1 MRKLTAVLLAM
12 TLIALFATAVSADT
26 MVENDRYVTGPIA
39 TLGAMTDYDPTPAG
53 ASWTWPMPPYV
64 TAYPGGPIYPQLLPS
79 NPPALPANNW
89 MVFGMEN
96 IYWPT
101 NEKSVYLVIEYTG
114 GELLLDGLGYGYEG
128 KAIHS
133 GGAVLV
139 NEPGRL
145 VIVWP
150 VWPQPDWEWL
160 LVKNVGGAPVT
171 FNSIYFYDECIPVP
185 SLTQWGIIG
194 LVLLMLAA
202 GAMVIVRQRRAP
214 VNA

>member
-1 MRKLTAVLLAM
+1 MKKSIIIILALTL
-12 TLIALFATAVSADT
+12 TALFATAALADS
-26 MVENDRYVTGPIA
+26 MVENDRYATDPIP
-39 TLGAMTDYDPTPAG
+39 TLGPMTDYDPVPDG
-53 ASWTWPMPPYV
+53 ENWTWPAPYIYS
-64 TAYPGGPIYPQLLPS
+64 YPGGPIYPQLLPS
-79 NPPALPANNW
+79 NPPPLPANNW

-96 IYWPT
+96 LYWPT

-114 GELLLDGLGYGYEG
+114 GELILDGLGYSYNG
-128 KAIHS
+128 KVMHA
-133 GGAVLV
+133 GGGVLV

-150 VWPQPDWEWL
+150 IWPQPDWEWL

-171 FNSIYFYDECIPVP
+171 FTNIYFYDECIPVP

-202 GAMVIVRQRRAP
+202 GAMVIVRRRRAP